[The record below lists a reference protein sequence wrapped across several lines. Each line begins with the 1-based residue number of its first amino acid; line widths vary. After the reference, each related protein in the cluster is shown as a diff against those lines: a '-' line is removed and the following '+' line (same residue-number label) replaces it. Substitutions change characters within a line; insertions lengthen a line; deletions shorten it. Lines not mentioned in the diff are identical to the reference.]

1 MSPRG
6 ITTAFILDTTAYR
19 DHDLMVRLFT
29 REAGTVSA
37 LAYHARKTGKRFPS
51 GVDRITLAEVTIA
64 RKGTGPYVLQGVD
77 PKELYWNLKSD
88 LERSCVATLWTE
100 MLMRSHGEADELPAL
115 FDMTRWFLSGLDGNG
130 YGNPQSAALQ
140 AAIAIPAALEFLDTR
155 FQCSRCNASGTEHD
169 WTLMSDTGQLL
180 CANHKDSLRYGIRLG
195 ARQAQLL
202 LSALEGIGA
211 RDSLDLDPES
221 ATTLLFRLEPF
232 LSGLF
237 NGRLKSLDFLAD
249 LWGAQREMDPGQ
261 PST

>member
-29 REAGTVSA
+29 RETGALSA
-37 LAYHARKTGKRFPS
+37 IAYHARRAGKRFPS

-64 RKGTGPYVLQGVD
+64 RKGSGPFVLQGVD
-77 PKELYWNLKSD
+77 PRELYWSLKSD

-100 MLMRSHGEADELPAL
+100 MLMHSHGEADELPAL
-115 FDMTRWFLSGLDGNG
+115 FDMTCWFLSGLDNDG

-155 FQCSRCNASGTEHD
+155 FQCSRCNASGTNHD

-180 CANHKDSLRYGIRLG
+180 CANHKDSLRYGVHLG
-195 ARQAQLL
+195 ASQAQLL
-202 LSALEGIGA
+202 LSALEGIGEKT
-211 RDSLDLDPES
+211 SLDLDPQAAS
-221 ATTLLFRLEPF
+221 VLLFRLEPF
-232 LSGLF
+232 LSSLF
-237 NGRLKSLDFLAD
+237 NRRLKSLDFLAD
-249 LWGAQREMDPGQ
+249 LWGAQRKLEPG
-261 PST
+261 